1 MMMEIEEVYAKLG
14 FNNADEGRNVLTRMV
29 AENENGTLG
38 AISHDYS
45 STIISALADDV
56 AEGIAETADPFDW
69 NMDDLR
75 MAFGRVLCK
84 KLNLE
89 V

>member
-14 FNNADEGRNVLTRMV
+14 FYNADEGRNVLTRMV

-38 AISHDYS
+38 AISYDYS
-45 STIISALADDV
+45 SNIISALADDV
-56 AEGIAETADPFDW
+56 AEDIVETADPSNW

-75 MAFGRVLCK
+75 LAFGRVLCK